1 MRDRVKN
8 LPVNWVD
15 GMKINKG
22 HFIAQDDAWRDALND
37 VAALNISHIK
47 FGIIPPSSAGEE
59 NFNVKISIDNQ
70 NTLKVTVLA
79 CQAVTPG
86 GIRISLP
93 STGNLENVSMDSDA
107 MPSTTFRFSEA
118 NTESTWWIILI
129 IHPFQKK
136 AVGSPDLSENPPR
149 YPYIL
154 PTFSLEVVSESQY
167 NQFAY
172 NPYALTIGKVVSNG
186 NDVRVDNNYIPPC
199 YSTDA
204 FDDLRSLHAE
214 LDSFLSTLEIRC
226 TQIVQKIY
234 KKNQQNELSEL
245 VQFLCDRLIIFL
257 SENITQMRW
266 ITLYESP
273 ASLFAGITGLA
284 RLMKNVIDLRIGS
297 GKEEMMNYL
306 SEWCELRQGELE
318 TLLTG
323 LASIRYNHND
333 VNSNIQKITQFIKVT
348 STLFETLSKLE
359 FIGKKKDSGIFVKE
373 EPQGF
378 SESQQSKT
386 RRRFFG

>member
-8 LPVNWVD
+8 LPVNWID
-15 GMKINKG
+15 GMKINKE
-22 HFIAQDDAWRDALND
+22 HFIAQDDAWCDALND
-37 VAALNISHIK
+37 VASLNVSHVK
-47 FGIIPPSSAGEE
+47 FGVIPPSSAGED

-70 NTLKVTVLA
+70 NTLRVTVLA
-79 CQAVTPG
+79 CQAVTSG
-86 GIRISLP
+86 GIRINLP
-93 STGNLENVSMDSDA
+93 STGNAENISTDTDA
-107 MPSTTFRFSEA
+107 LPTTTFRFSDA
-118 NTESTWWIILI
+118 NAENIWWVVLI

-136 AVGSPDLSENPPR
+136 PVGNPDLSENPPR
-149 YPYIL
+149 YPYLL
-154 PTFSLEVVSESQY
+154 PTFSLEIVSESQY

-172 NPYALTIGKVVSNG
+172 NPYALIIGKVLSSG

-199 YSTDA
+199 YSSDA

-214 LDSFLSTLEIRC
+214 LDSFFATMELRC

-234 KKNQQNELSEL
+234 KRNQQNELSEL

-266 ITLYESP
+266 ITLYDSP
-273 ASLFAGITGLA
+273 ASLFSRVVGLA

-318 TLLTG
+318 NMLTEM
-323 LASIRYNHND
+323 ANIRYNHND
-333 VNSNIQKITQFIKVT
+333 INSNIQKITRFIKVT

-378 SESQQSKT
+378 SESQQNKA